1 MKILIADD
9 DSIPRRLLHATL
21 TRAGHEVVS
30 ACDGIGAWQILQSGD
45 APRLA
50 IIDWLMPHMDGV
62 EVCRRVRQQQTRP
75 YTYLILLTSK
85 DRKEDLIAG
94 LEAGADDYLTK
105 PFDPQE
111 LQVRLR
117 TGQRIL
123 DLQAALL
130 TSLDQLAQAHEREVE
145 VGAKIQQALL
155 LGQLPRDVVG
165 AQAAT
170 LTLPSHHVDGDFY
183 DFFRHSEDCFDIMV
197 GDVMG
202 KGVAA
207 ALLGAALKSSF
218 PRAFSQ
224 LLTSSPQKVLPEPE
238 EIVLLVQREVA
249 QRFISLGVFATLCYV
264 RLDLARL
271 RLTLVDCGH
280 PKTVRFRSLT
290 GACELLQG
298 DNMPLGFSELETYQQ
313 VSFSLAGG
321 DVLVFYSDG
330 LTEARNTDGDF
341 FGVERLME
349 VIQSQHH
356 LEPARLIDAIRGA
369 VLAFADANGCA
380 DDLTCVVVKIDE
392 SVREHPVARTQL
404 ETNSD
409 IVKLPMIRAFVHEFC
424 QDLPTDVLDEESLNQ
439 LELAVTEVA
448 SNIIRHAYRG
458 HTDGHLQVVADAFPD
473 RVVVQFFHQGTAF
486 NPAATKPPAFDGSRE
501 GGFGIY
507 IIAHSV
513 DEVSY
518 GHDAQKG
525 HCVSLVKKRPTLKE
539 RGKSEWK

>member
-9 DSIPRRLLHATL
+9 DSIPRRLLYATL

-30 ACDGIGAWQILQSGD
+30 ACDGAGAWQILQSGD

-62 EVCRRVRQQQTRP
+62 EVCRRVRQQQAHP

-117 TGQRIL
+117 TGQRVL

-130 TSLDQLAQAHEREVE
+130 TSLDQLARAHEREVE

-155 LGQLPRDVVG
+155 LGQLPHDVVG

-183 DFFRHSEDCFDIMV
+183 DFFRLSEDCFDIMV

-224 LLTSSPQKVLPEPE
+224 LLISSPQKVLPEPE

-249 QRFISLGVFATLCYV
+249 QRFITLGVFATLCYA

-280 PKTVRFRSLT
+280 PKTIRFRSLT

-298 DNMPLGFSELETYQQ
+298 DNMPLGFSEVETYQQ
-313 VSFSLAGG
+313 VLFPLTKG

-341 FGVERLME
+341 FGVGRLMA

-356 LEPARLIDAIRGA
+356 LEPARLIDAIREA
-369 VLAFADANGCA
+369 VLAFTDANGCA

-392 SVREHPVARTQL
+392 STREHPIARAQFG
-404 ETNSD
+404 TNSD
-409 IVKLPMIRAFVHEFC
+409 IAKLPMIRAFVHEFC
-424 QDLPTDVLDEESLNQ
+424 QDLPADVLDGEDLNQ
-439 LELAVTEVA
+439 LELAVTEAA

-458 HTDGHLQVVADAFPD
+458 RTDGHLQVVANAFPD

-486 NPAATKPPAFDGSRE
+486 NPAAAKPPAFDGSRE
-501 GGFGIY
+501 GGFGMY

-518 GHDAQKG
+518 GYDTQKG
-525 HCVSLVKKRPTLKE
+525 HCVSLVKKRTALKE
-539 RGKSEWK
+539 GGKSEWK